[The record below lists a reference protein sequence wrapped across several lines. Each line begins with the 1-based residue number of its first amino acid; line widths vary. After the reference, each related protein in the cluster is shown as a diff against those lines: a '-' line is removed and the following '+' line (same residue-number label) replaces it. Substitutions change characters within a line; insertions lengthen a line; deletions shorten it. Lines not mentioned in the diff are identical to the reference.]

1 MSKKL
6 KEKSKNTQKDSTF
19 NVDNEIII
27 GIKTLPNPEENKKKT
42 QKRKNEKIKN
52 TTKKS
57 KTTKTK
63 KKTKNKEDPL

>member
-42 QKRKNEKIKN
+42 KKRKNEKIK
-52 TTKKS
+52 
-57 KTTKTK
+57 
-63 KKTKNKEDPL
+63 KENGY

>member
-27 GIKTLPNPEENKKKT
+27 GIKKSTYNLPHYT
-42 QKRKNEKIKN
+42 CLFYHIYI
-52 TTKKS
+52 
-57 KTTKTK
+57 
-63 KKTKNKEDPL
+63 

>member
-52 TTKKS
+52 KNTTKKS

-63 KKTKNKEDPL
+63 KKTKNKE

>member
-27 GIKTLPNPEENKKKT
+27 GIKTLPNPEENKREKMKK
-42 QKRKNEKIKN
+42 
-52 TTKKS
+52 
-57 KTTKTK
+57 
-63 KKTKNKEDPL
+63 